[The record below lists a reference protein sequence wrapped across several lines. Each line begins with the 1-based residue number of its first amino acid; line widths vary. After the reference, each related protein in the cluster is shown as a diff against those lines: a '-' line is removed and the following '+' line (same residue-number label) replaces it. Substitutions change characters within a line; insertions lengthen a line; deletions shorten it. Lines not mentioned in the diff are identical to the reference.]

1 MSLVD
6 HIPHRR
12 QLSNWDCGLACV
24 SMVLASLHHPH
35 TLLGLRGSNAVRD
48 GVWTIDLAYLL
59 RKYGIDDFTYY
70 TSYIG
75 VNQQYNRTQFYS
87 ATISHDRSRV
97 HSLFA
102 GAHDNNVRVV
112 AWTLPID
119 DMIRFLDS
127 NRYAIIIL
135 VDLNLLHCRNCKK
148 ARARKSYQGVKKTD
162 SNMVLCGSERE
173 KQTQAAWSWWWWP
186 WAKSNDVAPA
196 SALPMSKSSLTPPL
210 ASPSS
215 RTPSHY
221 HTHFSH
227 HMPPPQPSCLSSL
240 FSCFFSPPP
249 SSSPYSSSLS
259 SSTPLSS
266 SSHTNKHSRSSKSL
280 AASFVGH
287 YILLVGY
294 DPDSDRFTYRD
305 PGTDHEMCTV
315 DADALH
321 EARRAPGTDCD
332 VIVVR
337 VR

>member
-148 ARARKSYQGVKKTD
+148 ARARKS
-162 SNMVLCGSERE
+162 
-173 KQTQAAWSWWWWP
+173 
-186 WAKSNDVAPA
+186 
-196 SALPMSKSSLTPPL
+196 KSS
-210 ASPSS
+210 
-215 RTPSHY
+215 
-221 HTHFSH
+221 
-227 HMPPPQPSCLSSL
+227 
-240 FSCFFSPPP
+240 
-249 SSSPYSSSLS
+249 
-259 SSTPLSS
+259 
-266 SSHTNKHSRSSKSL
+266 